1 MEIGE
6 VDKQQAVIYLTI
18 LAVLEVLLFI
28 FILAS
33 GQKDLI
39 MFSFLRLILLIGA
52 HCLKNITWAAYYT
65 IFALIAALFA
75 VDPVG
80 LWISGRKVITI

>member
-1 MEIGE
+1 MFSI
-6 VDKQQAVIYLTI
+6 IR
-18 LAVLEVLLFI
+18 VLL
-28 FILAS
+28 
-33 GQKDLI
+33 
-39 MFSFLRLILLIGA
+39 LLGA

-80 LWISGRKVITI
+80 LWITGRIITYI